1 MTCYKAFI
9 INHKQ
14 SPFNEPFPLFDDC
27 IFHQRFSIVS
37 FGHFGLFSS
46 RKGLANN
53 LFSLCKIILSSFFY
67 KDKFIRASSKK
78 NVGEKPNDDKIWAK
92 LHQSV
97 SFTIC
102 KFRGIGT
109 IQGRNTYE
117 SEALPIIS
125 METKGKELAYLHLC
139 LCW

>member
-1 MTCYKAFI
+1 M
-9 INHKQ
+9 
-14 SPFNEPFPLFDDC
+14 
-27 IFHQRFSIVS
+27 S

-102 KFRGIGT
+102 KFRGIG
-109 IQGRNTYE
+109 IISKGRNTYE

-125 METKGKELAYLHLC
+125 METKSEELACRHLC
-139 LCW
+139 LG